1 MISQE
6 LSQFKYHVNNA
17 ISKMIG
23 LNKNRKSFFINAMRL
38 FLGIKGKI
46 NFLQLERYG
55 VSDEQTYRNHFEKS
69 FDYLN
74 FNLELVKEHG
84 GGHYTIGFDP
94 CYINKSGKTTPGVN
108 WFWSGCAGTTKW
120 GLEIGGIGAID
131 IENHTAFHLEAKQT
145 IFDSESENLV
155 SHYAKL
161 LIDRKKE
168 LKQLSK
174 YIVADAYFAKET
186 FISKLK
192 THDFEVV
199 TRLRDDANLV
209 YKFKGEQKGGRG
221 RPKKHDGK
229 IDFKNLSKDYFE
241 LYQSDDSVQ
250 IYSGIVFSKS
260 LKTDVL
266 VAIVYTNKKA
276 KWNHKIYMSTDLDLG
291 CEKLLNY
298 YQTRFQIE
306 FLYRDGK
313 QHTGLNDCEA
323 RSENKLD
330 FHFNMSLSTINVA
343 KITHWLSQ
351 NKDTRKPFSMADV
364 KTMYHNELLLERFL
378 IKFGINPNLS
388 KNKTKT
394 LELLNYGKIAA

>member
-17 ISKMIG
+17 IGKMIG
-23 LNKNRKSFFINAMRL
+23 LNKNRKSFFINAMHL
-38 FLGIKGKI
+38 FLAIKGKI
-46 NFLQLERYG
+46 NFLQLQRFG
-55 VSDEQTYRNHFEKS
+55 DCDEQTYRNHFEKS
-69 FDYLN
+69 FDYLK

-94 CYINKSGKTTPGVN
+94 CYINKSGKATPGVN

-145 IFDSESENLV
+145 IFDTEAENLV

-168 LKQLSK
+168 LQQLSK
-174 YIVADAYFAKET
+174 HVVADAYFAKET

-192 THDFEVV
+192 AHDFEVV

-229 IDFKNLSKDYFE
+229 IDFKNLNKDYFE
-241 LYQSDDSVQ
+241 LHQSDDSVQ

-266 VAIVYTNKKA
+266 VAIVYTNKKG
-276 KWNHKIYMSTDLDLG
+276 KWKHKIYMSTDLNLT

-306 FLYRDGK
+306 FLYRDAK

-330 FHFNMSLSTINVA
+330 FHFNMSLSTINIA

-351 NKDTRKPFSMADV
+351 EKDHRKPFSMADI
-364 KTMYHNELLLERFL
+364 KTMYHNELLLKRFL

-388 KNKTKT
+388 KNKTKA